1 MSSSEGETGTS
12 VSLRARY
19 EASIMRALN
28 SLPFLNECGI
38 VWYPTPAVVEETFG
52 PLVTVANIQ
61 HFLTP
66 AQGVGAMRNALTWC
80 IQGM

>member
-1 MSSSEGETGTS
+1 
-12 VSLRARY
+12 
-19 EASIMRALN
+19 
-28 SLPFLNECGI
+28 
-38 VWYPTPAVVEETFG
+38 
-52 PLVTVANIQ
+52 LVTVANIQ